1 MSFLMLDLPKG
12 SLSISLLLSMLGFE
26 GELGICAPD
35 CNAFGLEDTNDIAGF
50 AEEAIDAFLTAISCS
65 CKLWLVKMAAGWLML
80 PPGDWWSWNI

>member
-1 MSFLMLDLPKG
+1 MLSLPKG

-35 CNAFGLEDTNDIAGF
+35 CNVFGLEDTKDIAGL

-80 PPGDWWSWNI
+80 PPGDWWS

>member
-1 MSFLMLDLPKG
+1 MSFLMLYLPKG

-65 CKLWLVKMAAGWLML
+65 CKL
-80 PPGDWWSWNI
+80 